1 MRISAL
7 IITSCKGLGTDEKHT
22 VGDGFPVPRW
32 VSRPKMGFPSQDGFP
47 VPRQEI
53 RPLHWRY
60 LVQYRQNYN
69 ASEYFCK
76 AGGLFFKNRLLFSA
90 ICVII

>member
-22 VGDGFPVPRW
+22 VGDGFPVPR
-32 VSRPKMGFPSQDGFP
+32 
-47 VPRQEI
+47 QET
-53 RPLHWRY
+53 RPLQWRY

-69 ASEYFCK
+69 AK
-76 AGGLFFKNRLLFSA
+76 
-90 ICVII
+90 